1 MVRYSVHSFS
11 TNPMVR
17 ENVNDASLERFEGSN
32 AVDLSIC
39 GVYVEAAKMGV
50 QL

>member
-1 MVRYSVHSFS
+1 MVWYSVYNFS
-11 TNPMVR
+11 INPMVR

-32 AVDLSIC
+32 EVDLSVC
-39 GVYVEAAKMGV
+39 GVYGKAGKMGV